1 MAKDKPKPQEGAGGK
16 LSLLPLCTD
25 LEDPCSMA
33 WSQGLSRMEQRNLA
47 LKALSPKDQF
57 ELLVALGAGLT
68 HWRCAQLVKCS
79 PRTVTMFVEYCNE
92 TIAGG
97 LLAQGVSLQESAA
110 VARACDFFELLIP
123 HIFELGPRSSAT
135 GVSYILAQEL
145 HSMAKTTPPAAALAA
160 NGALTA
166 NGALGANGTLT
177 SRVAPDGAL
186 NPNIVAPR
194 SNGLKATRLGDQ
206 MSEVHSDHVP
216 IMPQV
221 ESDGAKY
228 DTIMRVSS
236 QDRPSFAT
244 NRIQLSC
251 ERLEGTRIRWN
262 TTPEPADNGACS
274 DSLGFSAT
282 PKPASVGVTC
292 IQELAA
298 RPHGDAISDQNGMV
312 AALEYGDF
320 DHKLISAPIG
330 FEGVVHW
337 AVQATGTADLSGVSC
352 TENTAPKPDPCTCS
366 PALEPD
372 PCTGNQAA
380 GRDPCT
386 PNRALEPD
394 LCTGNQASGRDP
406 CTPNQALEPDPCT
419 GNQPAGRDPCTPNR
433 ALEPDPCTGN
443 QASGRDPCTGN
454 QASGRDPC
462 TPNRALEPD
471 PCTGNQASGRDPCT
485 PNRASEPDPCTGNQ
499 PPRPDPCT
507 YFQGAWSDPCTDF
520 QGQEPNLC
528 TDNLGLEL
536 GTCTSVSA
544 CELDFTL
551 VGTPMAE
558 TALAAKLDLDHA
570 MTKICIQDAAN
581 GHIDYVHDLENPL
594 DPALAV
600 SERLVKTLLNDQMP
614 DAKGAYISASCSAEG
629 QLRDLQRLIWDYW
642 LRHHSHIQRNLQQ
655 LQEEGVQGLLMV
667 PSNFKRQASL
677 AAYYEHA
684 QRCQAPDDFSVALG
698 STAQAFAHLSPALQQ
713 GVVWELLLSQWYEG
727 VARYLGPGLI
737 TRISQVR
744 SLRRLSGDHM
754 AKLTQVLTEHAPARR
769 SDAAAGCTDATV
781 RCTDTAAR
789 RTDAAACRTDAA
801 AGCTDAAARS
811 SLDVLEAQAPLNELG
826 RKSYRGFMARYEPRP
841 LLYDLRWDQ
850 PSHKLDSALKQFMR
864 DPSCRRYRE
873 GLTAS

>member
-380 GRDPCT
+380 
-386 PNRALEPD
+386 
-394 LCTGNQASGRDP
+394 
-406 CTPNQALEPDPCT
+406 
-419 GNQPAGRDPCTPNR
+419 
-433 ALEPDPCTGN
+433 
-443 QASGRDPCTGN
+443 
-454 QASGRDPC
+454 GRDPC